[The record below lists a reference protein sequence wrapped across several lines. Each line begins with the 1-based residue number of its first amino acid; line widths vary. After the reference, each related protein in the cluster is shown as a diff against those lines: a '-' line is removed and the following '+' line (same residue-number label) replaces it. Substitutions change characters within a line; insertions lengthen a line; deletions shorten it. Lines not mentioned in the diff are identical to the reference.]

1 MDGHGRLR
9 AWEVHRMKPTR
20 RHFDASARHP
30 SRSGSTGSARP
41 AAPLPLVAR
50 RRVVT
55 ALVVLALALSGLIY
69 RVVDVQAT
77 PDPRVL
83 AEVSNPLG
91 EIIVPAP
98 RGTVFDRNGRTIALS
113 LPAATVVSDPRTIAD
128 PRATAAA
135 LSEVM
140 GVEAEALVDRLSG
153 DVAFRYVA
161 RQVDAE
167 VGEQISDLGVEGIKV
182 ISEPRREHPNGECSA
197 LAVVGRVNI
206 DHVGM
211 SGIEESYDSHLA
223 GVAGRI
229 MKEVGV
235 DGTTI
240 PGGLQE
246 VIAPTEGRDITV
258 TLDRNIQYQAEAM
271 MLDAVADAGA
281 SAGVAL
287 VALPATGEIVAMANV
302 ARGSN
307 GIVDCTR
314 HNLAATWSYEPGS
327 VFKPVTAAA
336 ALSSGAVSEYVAID
350 VPSYLTI
357 WDHRFEDTPTHPDM
371 QWTPVEIVA
380 RSSNIGTITMAQ
392 LTGQE
397 RLYRTIRSFGFG
409 SRTALDFKGESRGIL
424 LPLSQWSGLSL
435 PNMAIGQGLAVTP
448 LQLLQAYST
457 IANGGIRVPLKL
469 IVEDTGASG
478 SEEPAPVRV
487 LSSDVTATLMRM
499 LASVVEE
506 GTGRE
511 AVVEGFS
518 MAGKTGTAW
527 QPCDV
532 GYQCVNEKNELIGRH
547 HTATF
552 AGIVSNDDGP
562 ALVVV
567 VMIDEPKGERISGG
581 RLAAPTVS
589 KIAEYALRQL
599 RIPAELNTLPG
610 QRRRADPAVEPPP
623 PTLVED
629 QSSPN
634 TGRDGSADPTRE
646 AAT

>member
-1 MDGHGRLR
+1 
-9 AWEVHRMKPTR
+9 MKPTR
-20 RHFDASARHP
+20 RRLDGSARHP
-30 SRSGSTGSARP
+30 SRSASTGARRLT
-41 AAPLPLVAR
+41 APLPLVAR
-50 RRVVT
+50 GRVVF
-55 ALVVLALALSGLIY
+55 ALVVLAAALCGLVY

-77 PDPRVL
+77 PDQRVL
-83 AEVSNPLG
+83 DEVSNPLD
-91 EIIVPAP
+91 EIVVPAP

-128 PRATAAA
+128 HAAVAAA

-140 GVEAEALVDRLSG
+140 GVEPAALVGKLEG
-153 DVAFRYVA
+153 DAAFRYVA
-161 RQVDAE
+161 RQIDAE
-167 VGEQISDLGVEGIKV
+167 VGEQVDDLRIAGIKV
-182 ISEPRREHPNGECSA
+182 ISEPRREHPNGACSA
-197 LAVVGRVNI
+197 LAAVGRVNI

-223 GVAGRI
+223 GVAGRVT
-229 MKEVGV
+229 KEVGV

-240 PGGLQE
+240 PGGFQE
-246 VIAPTEGRDITV
+246 VTAPTEGQDITV
-258 TLDRNIQYQAEAM
+258 TLDRNIQYQAESM
-271 MLDAVADAGA
+271 MLEAVAGAGA

-287 VALPATGEIVAMANV
+287 VAVPSTGEIVAMANV
-302 ARGSN
+302 ARGAN

-336 ALSSGAVSEYVAID
+336 ALSIGAVSEHVPID

-357 WDHRFEDTPTHPDM
+357 WEHRFEDSPTHPDT
-371 QWTPVEIVA
+371 QWTPVEIIT
-380 RSSNIGTITMAQ
+380 RSSNIGTIKMAQ
-392 LTGQE
+392 LTGPK
-397 RLYRTIRSFGFG
+397 RLYRTMRSLGFG

-424 LPLSQWSGLSL
+424 PLISQWNGLSL

-448 LQLLQAYST
+448 LQLLQAYNT
-457 IANGGIRVPLKL
+457 IANGGLLVPLKL
-469 IVEDTGASG
+469 IAADPAAGDPADTAAAGDPEAS
-478 SEEPAPVRV
+478 PPVRV
-487 LSSDVTATLMRM
+487 LSSEVAATLLRM
-499 LASVVEE
+499 LTSVVEG
-506 GTGRE
+506 GTGQE

-532 GYQCVNEKNELIGRH
+532 GYQCVNERNELIGRH

-567 VMIDEPKGERISGG
+567 VMIDQPRGERISGG
-581 RLAAPTVS
+581 TLAAPTVS

-599 RIPAELNTLPG
+599 RIPTELDALPG
-610 QRRRADPAVEPPP
+610 ERRRAEPAVAPPP
-623 PTLVED
+623 PA
-629 QSSPN
+629 SPD
-634 TGRDGSADPTRE
+634 DGSPDGDGDGDGSTGPTGG
-646 AAT
+646 ATT

>member
-1 MDGHGRLR
+1 M
-9 AWEVHRMKPTR
+9 
-20 RHFDASARHP
+20 
-30 SRSGSTGSARP
+30 
-41 AAPLPLVAR
+41 
-50 RRVVT
+50 
-55 ALVVLALALSGLIY
+55 ALALGGLVY
-69 RVVDVQAT
+69 RIVDVQAT

-83 AEVSNPLG
+83 EEVSNPLG

-113 LPAATVVSDPRTIAD
+113 LPAATVVSDPRAIAD
-128 PRATAAA
+128 PVVAATT
-135 LSEVM
+135 LSEVT
-140 GVEAEALVDRLSG
+140 GIEAEVLLGNLQGEA
-153 DVAFRYVA
+153 AFRYVA
-161 RQVDAE
+161 RQIDAE
-167 VGEQISDLGVEGIKV
+167 VGEQITDLSIEGIKV
-182 ISEPRREHPNGECSA
+182 IAEPRREHPNGSCSA
-197 LAVVGRVNI
+197 LAAVGRVNI

-211 SGIEESYDSHLA
+211 SGIEESYDEHLS
-223 GVAGRI
+223 GTAGRV

-258 TLDRNIQYQAEAM
+258 TLDRNIQYRAESM
-271 MLDAVADAGA
+271 MVDAVAQAGA
-281 SAGVAL
+281 SSGVAL

-336 ALSSGAVSEYVAID
+336 ALSSGTVSEQVTID
-350 VPSYLTI
+350 VPSYLNI
-357 WDHRFEDTPTHPDM
+357 WDHRFEDTPTHGNV
-371 QWTPVEIVA
+371 QWTPTEIVA

-392 LTGQE
+392 LTGEE
-397 RLYRTIRSFGFG
+397 RLHRTIRSFGFG
-409 SRTALDFKGESRGIL
+409 AHTALNFKGESKGIL
-424 LPLSQWSGLSL
+424 LRLNEWNGLSL

-448 LQLLQAYST
+448 LQILQAFNT
-457 IANGGIRVPLKL
+457 IANGGVLVPLKL
-469 IVEDTGASG
+469 IVDDAAADLD
-478 SEEPAPVRV
+478 EEPAPVRV
-487 LSSDVTATLMRM
+487 LSSDVAATLMRI
-499 LASVVEE
+499 LTSVVDE
-506 GTGRE
+506 GTGQA

-532 GYQCVNEKNELIGRH
+532 GYKCVNERDELVGRH

-562 ALVVV
+562 ALVVLV
-567 VMIDEPKGERISGG
+567 VIDKPKGERISGG

-599 RIPAELNTLPG
+599 RIPAELDALPG
-610 QRRRADPAVEPPP
+610 ERRRAKPALEPPP
-623 PTLVED
+623 PALVDD
-629 QSSPN
+629 QSSPD
-634 TGRDGSADPTRE
+634 DGAGDPGE

>member
-1 MDGHGRLR
+1 MTPGGRR
-9 AWEVHRMKPTR
+9 
-20 RHFDASARHP
+20 FDASARHP
-30 SRSGSTGSARP
+30 SRSASTGAARRS
-41 AAPLPLVAR
+41 APLPLVAR
-50 RRVVT
+50 GRVVT
-55 ALVVLALALSGLIY
+55 VLVILVLALGGLVY
-69 RVVDVQAT
+69 RIVDVQAT

-83 AEVSNPLG
+83 EEVSNPLG
-91 EIIVPAP
+91 EITVPAP
-98 RGTVFDRNGRTIALS
+98 RGTVLDRNGRTIALS
-113 LPAATVVSDPRTIAD
+113 LPAATVVSDPRTIVD
-128 PRATAAA
+128 PQAAAAA

-140 GVEAEALVDRLSG
+140 GMEAEVLLDKLQG
-153 DVAFRYVA
+153 DSAFRYVA
-161 RQVDAE
+161 RQIDSE
-167 VGEQISDLGVEGIKV
+167 IGEQVSALGIEGVRV
-182 ISEPRREHPNGECSA
+182 ISEPRREHPNGDCSA
-197 LAVVGRVNI
+197 LAAVGRVNI

-211 SGIEESYDSHLA
+211 SGIEESSDEHLS
-223 GVAGRI
+223 GTAGRV

-258 TLDRNIQYQAEAM
+258 TLDRNIQYQAESVM
-271 MLDAVADAGA
+271 IEAVADAEA
-281 SAGVAL
+281 SSGLAL

-302 ARGSN
+302 ARGSD

-314 HNLAATWSYEPGS
+314 QNLAATWSYEPGS

-336 ALSSGAVSEYVAID
+336 ALSAGTVSEHVAID

-357 WDHRFEDTPTHPDM
+357 WEHRFEDTPTHPDV

-380 RSSNIGTITMAQ
+380 RSSNIGTIKMAQ
-392 LTGQE
+392 SAGEE

-409 SRTALDFKGESRGIL
+409 SRTALDFKGESKGIV

-435 PNMAIGQGLAVTP
+435 PNMAIGQGLAATP
-448 LQLLQAYST
+448 LQILQAYNT
-457 IANGGIRVPLKL
+457 IANGGVLVPLKL
-469 IVEDTGASG
+469 IVDDDGASVD
-478 SEEPAPVRV
+478 EDPAPVRV
-487 LSSDVTATLMRM
+487 LDAGVAATLMRI
-499 LASVVEE
+499 LRSVVEE
-506 GTGRE
+506 GTGQQ

-532 GYQCVNEKNELIGRH
+532 GYECVNEKNELVGRH

-562 ALVVV
+562 ALVVLV
-567 VMIDEPKGERISGG
+567 VIDQPRGERISGG

-589 KIAEYALRQL
+589 RIAEYALRQL

-610 QRRRADPAVEPPP
+610 ERRRAEPAPEPPP
-623 PTLVED
+623 ATLLAD
-629 QSSPN
+629 QPVP
-634 TGRDGSADPTRE
+634 GAGQDGPAEPGG
-646 AAT
+646 ATT